1 MILPKSGK
9 QPTTQRQQH
18 LAVKIK
24 WRGLN
29 QGDNKCANMDTKRLA
44 PEDNP
49 LQVKNTDL
57 AEDII
62 NIINTKNVT
71 KDKLES
77 LLENMNHA
85 SQNILKCV

>member
-1 MILPKSGK
+1 
-9 QPTTQRQQH
+9 
-18 LAVKIK
+18 
-24 WRGLN
+24 
-29 QGDNKCANMDTKRLA
+29 MDTRRPA

-49 LQVKNTDL
+49 LQVKYLAL

-71 KDKLES
+71 KEKMES

-85 SQNILKCV
+85 SQNILKCVYFLHR